1 MSSKREEEYLN
12 PGTNIWYRVKRDIE
26 LKIITGEYATGERIP
41 TIVKLMEQ
49 YQIGK
54 ATAQKVINSLY
65 DEGVIIKK
73 VGMGCFVKP
82 FVKEMLLAKHKNQLA
97 GQIMSAVE
105 EASLMGLD
113 KNYVVK
119 IMDET
124 WGQANK

>member
-26 LKIITGEYATGERIP
+26 LKIITGEYTTGERIP
-41 TIVKLMEQ
+41 TIVELMEQ
-49 YQIGK
+49 YHIGK

-65 DEGVIIKK
+65 DEGIIIKK

-82 FVKEMLLAKHKNQLA
+82 FVKEMLFAKHKNQLA

-124 WGQANK
+124 WGKANK

>member
-41 TIVKLMEQ
+41 TIVELMEQ
-49 YQIGK
+49 YHIGK
-54 ATAQKVINSLY
+54 ATAQKVINVLY

-82 FVKEMLLAKHKNQLA
+82 FVKEMLFAKHKNQLA

-124 WGQANK
+124 WGEANK